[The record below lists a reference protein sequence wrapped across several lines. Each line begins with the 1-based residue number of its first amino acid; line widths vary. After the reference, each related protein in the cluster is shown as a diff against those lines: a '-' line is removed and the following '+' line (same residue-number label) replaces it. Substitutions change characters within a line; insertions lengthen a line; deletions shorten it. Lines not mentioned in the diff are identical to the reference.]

1 MQGPSPG
8 RPQPHAPRHPGPRA
22 GLRVPPLSALHAL
35 ARDLRVGAPGFEY
48 NSLRRTRARVT
59 NGIKDSGPSPEGS
72 AGTGPPLPGSWDSFA
87 SLPVLRR
94 AGEGEV
100 ASRIPGL
107 GGPDPVPREEAQ
119 ASGTPAL
126 GPGSRPPSTRP
137 DPGKG
142 GRLSCFRQRTLLCA
156 LSLVFIYF
164 FFFSYFSRSVWKH
177 VPVFLS
183 PNTSSLP
190 FLCTADAQGGRVC
203 QQLARFASSEQSPD
217 LRSASPR
224 TPGALGSTTRF
235 QEWGPSA
242 WAGHLRD
249 FFLPPRIQRQRATT
263 IMGATTARSPRKGWA
278 KHPTNPLVWSQKDFF
293 RNLSPFSPSEPYTLR
308 IS

>member
-1 MQGPSPG
+1 MPLGSQGWEGPTRCLG
-8 RPQPHAPRHPGPRA
+8 KRLWRQARPPLAPGPGLHPRA
-22 GLRVPPLSALHAL
+22 P
-35 ARDLRVGAPGFEY
+35 
-48 NSLRRTRARVT
+48 TR
-59 NGIKDSGPSPEGS
+59 
-72 AGTGPPLPGSWDSFA
+72 W
-87 SLPVLRR
+87 
-94 AGEGEV
+94 
-100 ASRIPGL
+100 
-107 GGPDPVPREEAQ
+107 
-119 ASGTPAL
+119 
-126 GPGSRPPSTRP
+126 

-164 FFFSYFSRSVWKH
+164 FFFSFYLSRSVWKH
-177 VPVFLS
+177 VPAFLS

-190 FLCTADAQGGRVC
+190 FLCTPDAQGGRAC
-203 QQLARFASSEQSPD
+203 QQLARFASSEQSPNP
-217 LRSASPR
+217 RSASPR

-235 QEWGPSA
+235 QEWGPSV

-249 FFLPPRIQRQRATT
+249 FFLPPRIQSQRAST

>member
-119 ASGTPAL
+119 ASGTPPSAP
-126 GPGSRPPSTRP
+126 GPGLHPRAPTRW

-164 FFFSYFSRSVWKH
+164 FFFPTFPVPFGSMYLFFFPPTHPLCPFS
-177 VPVFLS
+177 
-183 PNTSSLP
+183 
-190 FLCTADAQGGRVC
+190 A
-203 QQLARFASSEQSPD
+203 
-217 LRSASPR
+217 PR
-224 TPGALGSTTRF
+224 TPKVDVSV
-235 QEWGPSA
+235 S
-242 WAGHLRD
+242 
-249 FFLPPRIQRQRATT
+249 
-263 IMGATTARSPRKGWA
+263 S
-278 KHPTNPLVWSQKDFF
+278 
-293 RNLSPFSPSEPYTLR
+293 
-308 IS
+308 